1 MGLPHLISQESSQN
15 ASKRNSK
22 KKGMLLQVL
31 IFCSKVLF
39 STKCVYT
46 SEQFPD
52 EKFEANFW
60 HITVMRPAGRE
71 EGGWPWGFLL
81 MFAGLACML
90 SMCFGWN
97 KPEPVK
103 SDEEAPMLK

>member
-1 MGLPHLISQESSQN
+1 MDDC
-15 ASKRNSK
+15 
-22 KKGMLLQVL
+22 
-31 IFCSKVLF
+31 FC

-52 EKFEANFW
+52 ERFEANFW

-71 EGGWPWGFLL
+71 EGGWPWGIFLML
-81 MFAGLACML
+81 GGLACML

-103 SDEEAPMLK
+103 SDEEAPMLKQIIITITEIIKITSMQKISLL

>member
-1 MGLPHLISQESSQN
+1 MN
-15 ASKRNSK
+15 DC
-22 KKGMLLQVL
+22 
-31 IFCSKVLF
+31 FCR
-39 STKCVYT
+39 TKCVYT

-52 EKFEANFW
+52 ERFEANFW

-71 EGGWPWGFLL
+71 EGGWPWGIFLML
-81 MFAGLACML
+81 GGLACML

-103 SDEEAPMLK
+103 SDEEAPMLKQIIIVIMEIIKITSKNKPTLKLYTSYIYCLK

>member
-1 MGLPHLISQESSQN
+1 MGSPHSISQESSQS

-31 IFCSKVLF
+31 IIRRKVLLR
-39 STKCVYT
+39 TKCVYT

-81 MFAGLACML
+81 MLGGLACML